1 MSADKTSSSPD
12 EQTTDTESRGGV
24 RLAVLLPLLIFL
36 GIAGFFVWGLVKGDP
51 RHLPSVLIGKMA
63 PQFDLPPL
71 AGITGPDGRQVPGL
85 SSADLKTPGVKML
98 SFFASWCTG
107 CRAEHPFLME
117 LARKKVIPIVGIA
130 YKDPHEKSLA
140 WLRELGNPYGRIGV
154 DRKGRTGIDFGVYGI
169 PESFFINSEG
179 RIIYKYIG
187 PLDARAWRTI
197 VTPRLQE
204 AIKKYGK

>member
-1 MSADKTSSSPD
+1 MSEETATPETPD
-12 EQTTDTESRGGV
+12 EEAAKGGV
-24 RLAVLLPLLIFL
+24 RLAVLLPLLLFL
-36 GIAGFFVWGLVKGDP
+36 ALSGFFIWGLIKGDP

-63 PQFDLPPL
+63 AQFDLPPL
-71 AGITGPDGRQVPGL
+71 EGATGPDGRQIPGL
-85 SSADLKTPGVKML
+85 STKDLKTPGVKML

-117 LARKKVIPIVGIA
+117 LARNRVIPIVGIA
-130 YKDPHEKSLA
+130 YKDPHDKSLA
-140 WLRELGNPYGRIGV
+140 WLAELGNPYARIGV

-187 PLDARAWRTI
+187 PLSARAWKNT
-197 VTPRLQE
+197 VTPELKK
-204 AIKKYGK
+204 AIAKYGK

>member
-1 MSADKTSSSPD
+1 MSEETATPETPD
-12 EQTTDTESRGGV
+12 EEPAKGSV

-36 GIAGFFVWGLVKGDP
+36 AISGFFVWGLIKGDP

-63 PQFDLPPL
+63 AQFDLPPL
-71 AGITGPDGRQVPGL
+71 EGMTGPDGKQIPGL
-85 SSADLKTPGVKML
+85 STKDLKTPGVKML

-117 LARKKVIPIVGIA
+117 LARNKVIPIAGIA
-130 YKDPHEKSLA
+130 YKDPHDKSLA
-140 WLRELGNPYGRIGV
+140 WLAELGNPYARIGV

-187 PLDARAWRTI
+187 PLDARAWKNT
-197 VTPRLQE
+197 VTPELKK
-204 AIKKYGK
+204 AIAKYGK